1 MSTYILRR
9 ILIAFPV
16 LLGIT
21 IVELRRAVARA
32 RATR

>member
-1 MSTYILRR
+1 MGAYLLRR

-21 IVELRRAVARA
+21 MISFVALSRAPGDPH
-32 RATR
+32 